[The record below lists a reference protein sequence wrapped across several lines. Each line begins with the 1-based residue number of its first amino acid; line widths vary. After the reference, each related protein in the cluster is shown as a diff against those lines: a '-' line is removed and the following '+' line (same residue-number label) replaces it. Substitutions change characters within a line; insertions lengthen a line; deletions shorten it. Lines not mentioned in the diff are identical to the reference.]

1 VGVAADRVTGAEPVI
16 ASAQGAA
23 TVSAGPPGPGRRPL
37 LAFCAIFTV
46 LALALAAVA
55 VWLGLG
61 VQARQ
66 RQDADRQA
74 ALHAARLAAADLM
87 TISYHTAGQDLD
99 RIIAI
104 STGPFKSQVESAR
117 QALIQQVGNEQSVS
131 TANVLAAGISGDV
144 TGGTA
149 QVIVVVD
156 ATITSKNAP
165 NGVVDHYR
173 ETVTVS
179 QVGSRWLASQ
189 VTFAAPSGQ

>member
-1 VGVAADRVTGAEPVI
+1 MTDLAEDAAAQ
-16 ASAQGAA
+16 SAPA
-23 TVSAGPPGPGRRPL
+23 PGRARPV
-37 LAFCAIFTV
+37 LAFCAVFTV

-55 VWLGLG
+55 IWLGLG
-61 VQARQ
+61 LQARQ

-87 TISYHTAGQDLD
+87 TINYRTVDSDLA

-104 STGPFKSQVESAR
+104 STGAFRSEVVSAQ
-117 QALIQQVGNEQSVS
+117 QALIQQVRGAQSVS
-131 TANVLAAGISGDV
+131 TANVLAAGLTGDV
-144 TGGTA
+144 SGGTA

-179 QVGSRWLASQ
+179 RVGSRWLASE
-189 VTFAAPSGQ
+189 VTFASPAGQ